1 MIAETAAVVSIASQI
16 VKAAQVMLGHKVDE
30 QVKRELSGII
40 DSVLSLKFETLA
52 LQEGYAAIQN
62 ERDELRKQLEDRRQ
76 KLMRLTRYE
85 RKQVAPGVFVRS
97 LKESAEKDTEPEH
110 WLCDNCYTEERE
122 STLQRD
128 LAMDNGIYYRC
139 HKPDCKALFCI
150 EPPEAS
156 MPVVG
161 GGRSFFK

>member
-1 MIAETAAVVSIASQI
+1 MIAETAAVVSVASQI
-16 VKAAQVMLGHKVDE
+16 VKAAQGMLGHKVDE
-30 QVKRELSGII
+30 QVKRDLSGIV
-40 DSVLSLKFETLA
+40 DSVLSLKFKTLA

-85 RKQVAPGVFVRS
+85 RKQVAPGVFVRA
-97 LKESAEKDTEPEH
+97 LKESEKGTEPEH

-128 LAMDNGIYYRC
+128 LALDNGIYYRC
-139 HKPDCKALFCI
+139 HKPDCKALLCI
-150 EPPEAS
+150 EPPASS
-156 MPVVG
+156 MPVVS
-161 GGRSFFK
+161 GRTSFFK